1 MGVFYKSET
10 SASRPYLHIL
20 FLCTS
25 VSPHVML
32 CQKCCLYTPYTGVA
46 LIALLLVEEWD
57 QDLTLLWWRLHVE

>member
-10 SASRPYLHIL
+10 SASCPYLHIL

-25 VSPHVML
+25 VSLHVML
-32 CQKCCLYTPYTGVA
+32 CQKLCLPYTGVA

-57 QDLTLLWWRLHVE
+57 QDLTLL